1 MTKEE
6 LLDHLALEVLKVSP
20 QSARDIEL
28 VMQIGGC
35 DRPEENSPALKMFVT
50 FAKLVAEHE
59 REEVTKER
67 DRMCEH
73 CKWRNDENST
83 LDETNQSKVLG
94 KS

>member
-6 LLDHLALEVLKVSP
+6 IIKMAKKADLTQHENPHFGTYTATTVSLM
-20 QSARDIEL
+20 R
-28 VMQIGGC
+28 
-35 DRPEENSPALKMFVT
+35 

-59 REEVTKER
+59 REKVTKER

-94 KS
+94 KG